1 MTTFFRLLSALPL
14 WLLHAAGWLLGWLV
28 FACSPAYRRR
38 FIDNARL
45 AGYDFAAVRGAVG
58 SAGRMVAELPRLW
71 MGGPVRCEWDN
82 AACVDR
88 AYAVG
93 RGIVFLTPHMGCF
106 EVSAQIVAE
115 RYRARYGPLTVLYR
129 PARKAWVARLM
140 DGARQRPGLDTA
152 PTTLA
157 GVRQMMRSLRKGQA
171 VGLLPDQVPPD
182 GMGQWVPFF
191 GRDAYTMTLSAR
203 LALQTG
209 ATVLLMWGERLPSGQ
224 GFLLHFR
231 DMREPLEGDI
241 ESAVLRIN
249 LEMETLIREC
259 PAQYLWGYAR
269 YKQPHREPRP

>member
-1 MTTFFRLLSALPL
+1 MTPLFRALSALPL

-28 FACSPAYRRR
+28 FAGSPTYRRR
-38 FIDNARL
+38 FIDNATL
-45 AGYDFAAVRGAVG
+45 AGYDFAAVSGAVG
-58 SAGRMVAELPRLW
+58 SAGRMVTELPRLW
-71 MGGPVRCEWDN
+71 MGGPVRSEWDN

-88 AYAVG
+88 AYAAG

-157 GVRQMMRSLRKGQA
+157 GVRRMMRSLRKGQA

-209 ATVLLMWGERLPSGQ
+209 ATVLLMWGERLPGGR

-231 DMREPLEGDI
+231 DMRRPLQGDI
-241 ESAVLRIN
+241 ESAVLQIN
-249 LEMETLIREC
+249 QEMEALIREC

-269 YKQPHREPRP
+269 YKKPRRESRP